1 MSSLKNPFGE
11 KKRKTYTDFRYLPEG
26 KWKKCGCI
34 CPLCKGDF
42 QAKNNGTIR
51 QPHFAHLGKPCNET
65 IAFMTALYKFFE
77 QSIELSGTFC
87 PPSVYANF
95 SGLAADQR
103 AC

>member
-11 KKRKTYTDFRYLPEG
+11 KNGKLILISDISPKENGKMMLHLPTLQRRFSG
-26 KWKKCGCI
+26 
-34 CPLCKGDF
+34 
-42 QAKNNGTIR
+42 KNNGTIR